1 MGKQFEPNMI
11 LMEEPEVVERILNGE
26 QELFAEVVRAHQVLV
41 FRTCMGFT
49 RSSEDAEDL
58 TQEVFISAYQQLR
71 HFKGDSKLSTWL
83 YRIAVNASL
92 NYVRSSKKRSIF
104 QYIEGLFVR
113 DKAETM
119 TVVLPTSDNPERQLI
134 AIQEKEAIEQAI
146 DLLPENQRVAFTLSK
161 YDELPQAEIAAVMG
175 ISEGAVEQLLQRA
188 KSNLRKKLVAYYKK

>member
-1 MGKQFEPNMI
+1 MKEA
-11 LMEEPEVVERILNGE
+11 EVVERILDGE
-26 QELFAEVVRAHQVLV
+26 QELFVEVVCAHQALV

-71 HFKGDSKLSTWL
+71 SFKGDSKLSTWL

-92 NYVRSSKKRSIF
+92 NHVRSSKKRSIF
-104 QYIEGLFVR
+104 QRIEGLFAR
-113 DKAETM
+113 DKAEI
-119 TVVLPTSDNPERQLI
+119 LPVALLFSDTPERQLI
-134 AIQEKEAIEQAI
+134 AVQEKEAIEQAI

-161 YDELPQAEIAAVMG
+161 YDELPQSEIAAVMG

>member
-1 MGKQFEPNMI
+1 MI

-188 KSNLRKKLVAYYKK
+188 KSNLRKKLIAYYKK